1 MGVWTM
7 LGIIAVVTAVL
18 ALLVPHAQRFDAP
31 WIRRLGYRA
40 VDDAPASREDAA
52 RRAGSRVV
60 TPLAVVS
67 LLVTV
72 GGLVATGSGP
82 ASGIST
88 LVGLLLAGAAVLAG
102 HLAAERAALRG

>member
-7 LGIIAVVTAVL
+7 LAIIAGATGVL

-52 RRAGSRVV
+52 RRASARVV
-60 TPLAVVS
+60 TPLAVLS
-67 LLVTV
+67 LLVTI
-72 GGLVATGSGP
+72 GGLIATGSGR
-82 ASGIST
+82 ASGVTT
-88 LVGLLLAGAAVLAG
+88 LVGLLLAGAAMLAG
-102 HLAAERAALRG
+102 HLAVERAVRRG